1 MLESA
6 EVGHKIAKATFAR
19 EETKLRE
26 ALLNG
31 QYEMGAAQRGPIL
44 VLISGLEGGGRG
56 ETANK
61 LNEWMDPRF
70 IRTHAF
76 GPGAPEEEARPLAWR
91 YWRALPPR
99 GQDRH
104 LHERVVPPARR
115 RARAARSDATRIQRP
130 SAGSPAIRADAHR
143 RGHRPA
149 QVLDP
154 PVARDQKQRLHDA
167 RVQSR
172 RRAGA

>member
-6 EVGHKIAKATFAR
+6 EVGHKIAKATYAR
-19 EETKLRE
+19 EEPKLRE

-31 QYEMGAAQRGPIL
+31 QYEIGAARRGPVL

-76 GPGAPEEEARPLAWR
+76 GP
-91 YWRALPPR
+91 
-99 GQDRH
+99 
-104 LHERVVPPARR
+104 ARR
-115 RARAARSDATRIQRP
+115 RRTRARWRGATGARC
-130 SAGSPAIRADAHR
+130 
-143 RGHRPA
+143 
-149 QVLDP
+149 
-154 PVARDQKQRLHDA
+154 
-167 RVQSR
+167 
-172 RRAGA
+172 RRAGGSASS

>member
-6 EVGHKIAKATFAR
+6 EVGHKVAKATYAR

-31 QYEMGAAQRGPIL
+31 QYEMGAVPRGPIL

-76 GPGAPEEEARPLAWR
+76 GPATPEEEARPLAWR

-99 GQDRH
+99 GKIGIFMNAWYRQLVNAH
-104 LHERVVPPARR
+104 ARR
-115 RARAARSDATRIQRP
+115 D
-130 SAGSPAIRADAHR
+130 
-143 RGHRPA
+143 
-149 QVLDP
+149 
-154 PVARDQKQRLHDA
+154 
-167 RVQSR
+167 
-172 RRAGA
+172 